1 MIEEFKYV
9 VDNSKYVHINIDKLN
24 EFIKEL
30 DINSYKH
37 WFKEIDLDLNE
48 KDSILLVCIIESMNF
63 CFWKKPKW
71 KIEYK
76 NEIYSGS
83 NALFY
88 SVIKEVENNSSFLN
102 IDYLYNLS
110 FDEFSNI
117 FNGEGKCPHLDKRY
131 SNFKEVVNYI
141 KNNDFYNELFSIKSD
156 RELIDFITSKFKCFD
171 DKSIYKDK
179 VIHFNKRATLL
190 VNDLY
195 NVSNTI
201 KNNIG
206 NIDNLSGC
214 ADYAIPRIL
223 RDYGVLEYSEE
234 LSSLIDNEI
243 EIKHDSEME
252 IEIRAN
258 MLYVIELIREKLNN
272 KINSVE
278 LDSIVWNMSR
288 NYNRK
293 SISHHTVTIYY

>member
-1 MIEEFKYV
+1 MIEEFEYV
-9 VDNSKYVHINIDKLN
+9 VDNSKYVHINKDKLN

-37 WFKEIDLDLNE
+37 WFEEIDLNLNE

-76 NEIYSGS
+76 NEVYSGS

-88 SVIKEVENNSSFLN
+88 SVIKEVENNSNFLN

-110 FDEFSNI
+110 FDEFSKI
-117 FNGEGKCPHLDKRY
+117 FKGEGICPHLDKRY
-131 SNFKEVVNYI
+131 NNFKEVINYI
-141 KNNDFYNELFSIKSD
+141 KNNDFYTELYSIKSD
-156 RELIDFITSKFKCFD
+156 RELIEFITSKFKYFD
-171 DKSIYKDK
+171 DKSVYKDK

-195 NVSNTI
+195 NVANTI

-206 NIDNLSGC
+206 NIDSLSGC

-223 RDYGVLEYSEE
+223 RDYGVLEYDSE
-234 LSSLIDNEI
+234 LTNLIDKEI
-243 EIKHDSEME
+243 EVDHDSEME

-258 MLYVIELIREKLNN
+258 MLYVIELIRKKLNN

-288 NYNRK
+288 NYDRK
-293 SISHHTVTIYY
+293 SVSHHTVTIYY